1 MTPTTQTATAAAA
14 FVDDADKIYELV
26 DGQLEAKDMG
36 SSLHSGVGTRLII
49 EMGMHVKLNK
59 LGAVYGPDASFQI
72 GDNERMPDVS
82 FISASRIPEEGETED
97 LWHIAPDLAVEVI
110 SPSESWVKVN
120 RKIRDYFASGVQQVW
135 LVSLEFDEIHVYDS
149 PKGMIVLREDD
160 QLTSE
165 KLLPGFRCAIREL
178 FRSPAGQVVNN

>member
-1 MTPTTQTATAAAA
+1 MTPTIQTATAATA
-14 FVDDADKIYELV
+14 FIDDADKIYELV

-59 LGAVYGPDASFQI
+59 LGAIYGPDASFQI
-72 GDNERMPDVS
+72 GNNERMPDVS

-97 LWHIAPDLAVEVI
+97 IWHIAPDLAVEVI

-120 RKIRDYFASGVQQVW
+120 RKIRDYFAAGVQQVW
-135 LVSLEFDEIHVYDS
+135 LISLELREAHIYDS
-149 PKGMIVLREDD
+149 PKDIKVLSESDD
-160 QLTSE
+160 LISDD
-165 KLLPGFRCAIREL
+165 LLPGFQCRIGDL
-178 FRSPAGQVVNN
+178 FQQPKHA